1 MTVTITRLRRHLFE
15 LVDRAS
21 RGEPIIIVRNGA
33 AVAQLLPARRLDWRG
48 RMTATPRLR
57 VADDEAFRPLDDWHP
72 HPATARSE
80 PAALSAATLTDT

>member
-33 AVAQLLPARRLDWRG
+33 EVARLLPAGRPDWRG
-48 RMTATPRLR
+48 RMTTTPRVR
-57 VADDEAFRPLDDWHP
+57 VADDEAFRPLDDWDP
-72 HPATARSE
+72 YA
-80 PAALSAATLTDT
+80 